1 MLKRWKSCIS
11 TGQTSMRSGTS
22 LLTLTRNEYVVFGD
36 PVGASVETDTLALN
50 NHTKKGFIHT
60 GYR

>member
-1 MLKRWKSCIS
+1 
-11 TGQTSMRSGTS
+11 MRSGTS